1 MKLLQLSITLILGWA
16 FTWAS
21 AQEVSNVK
29 AIQNKNIIT
38 LMWTVNKEP
47 SPYICYIEYSTDGS
61 KYKTIAKVNGKQSYL
76 DKQYFYQIKDLNVND
91 VSFRIKKVY
100 TSNST
105 VYYSD
110 VVTLKSKVVS
120 KQSPVFSAVTE

>member
-76 DKQYFYQIKDLNVND
+76 DKQYFYQIKDLNAND

-110 VVTLKSKVVS
+110 VVTLKSKVAS
-120 KQSPVFSAVTE
+120 KQSPVFSAFTE